1 MEPPSP
7 TASEDRASEPENL
20 RADNGAGAQKIA
32 SLFFQLAKFLERPS
46 PRPQSDA
53 APGTAENS
61 AASASAGY
69 DWNEAAGD
77 DALPTMDARYRILVE
92 QIPAVV
98 FMAFID
104 GGLSEAYVSPQIE
117 GVLGFSREEWLDDP
131 IRWYQQIHPGD
142 RDRWSIE
149 AAEMFATGNPLKSI
163 YRVNAR
169 DGRTLWFQCDAKLIR
184 RKDGR
189 PWFIHGVGFDVT
201 GLKQAEHALQKEIA
215 ERERLQKLE
224 MERQIAKTQQTES
237 RLAAIVESSEDPILS
252 EDLEGNITSWNA
264 AATRLFG
271 YEASEVIGNS
281 ILLVVPEERHA
292 EELEILGKLR
302 RGELVEHQETQRVA
316 KSGARLD
323 VSITISPIRDQDGN
337 VIGVSSIARD
347 ISERKR
353 TEERLRVTEKL
364 AAAGRLAATIAHEV
378 NNPLEAVTNLL
389 YLARNEPGLSRA
401 AGNYLQMADQELKS
415 VAHITRQTLGFY
427 RDSTSPSHFTVA
439 DVVEELLPVYR
450 RRLSDSNVKLETGI
464 DPEASVF
471 GMRGEFR
478 QVISNLLMNAIDAM
492 AGPGGRLIV
501 RVRRH
506 RHLPHLGTDYVRT
519 TIADTGPG
527 IPGEHRGKIFDAFYT
542 TKETTGTGLGLWI
555 SRSIVRKHGGTML
568 VRTLVRP
575 SGGGTVFSVLWPVEP
590 QWNSDASGNIRR
602 EQGES
607 TEGRAPVNQA
617 SL

>member
-1 MEPPSP
+1 
-7 TASEDRASEPENL
+7 
-20 RADNGAGAQKIA
+20 
-32 SLFFQLAKFLERPS
+32 
-46 PRPQSDA
+46 
-53 APGTAENS
+53 
-61 AASASAGY
+61 
-69 DWNEAAGD
+69 
-77 DALPTMDARYRILVE
+77 
-92 QIPAVV
+92 
-98 FMAFID
+98 
-104 GGLSEAYVSPQIE
+104 
-117 GVLGFSREEWLDDP
+117 
-131 IRWYQQIHPGD
+131 
-142 RDRWSIE
+142 
-149 AAEMFATGNPLKSI
+149 
-163 YRVNAR
+163 
-169 DGRTLWFQCDAKLIR
+169 
-184 RKDGR
+184 
-189 PWFIHGVGFDVT
+189 
-201 GLKQAEHALQKEIA
+201 
-215 ERERLQKLE
+215 
-224 MERQIAKTQQTES
+224 
-237 RLAAIVESSEDPILS
+237 
-252 EDLEGNITSWNA
+252 
-264 AATRLFG
+264 
-271 YEASEVIGNS
+271 
-281 ILLVVPEERHA
+281 
-292 EELEILGKLR
+292 
-302 RGELVEHQETQRVA
+302 
-316 KSGARLD
+316 

-527 IPGEHRGKIFDAFYT
+527 IPG
-542 TKETTGTGLGLWI
+542 
-555 SRSIVRKHGGTML
+555 
-568 VRTLVRP
+568 
-575 SGGGTVFSVLWPVEP
+575 
-590 QWNSDASGNIRR
+590 
-602 EQGES
+602 
-607 TEGRAPVNQA
+607 
-617 SL
+617 